1 MKTSITLA
9 LLTAGS
15 LSLCAQSTLSAVWMQ
30 RGHRFGTAR
39 YNGSA
44 GALAALGG
52 DGSSSIENPALMN
65 SSTFGGTEFS
75 AHVRAD
81 QTDLRSQGLGLG
93 QAYMAGAWR
102 LNSKARL
109 SVGLAYQRDAWF
121 PNFWITS
128 DQNPQTSAVAGW
140 MEQSNGFSPEQ
151 LLANGQYDAYVAY
164 MGYLTEVGA
173 DNQYTAY
180 ADGLPTYRQVRFA
193 REQSS
198 TSWSV
203 PFAIKSEK
211 FSLGVRIERRDGRTQ
226 ERFTMTESG
235 FNPSGV
241 TKAYQKTVVDSTRW
255 GQWNIRFGVAAQ
267 LTDGLRFSAAVQPA
281 STALVQWDY
290 RNRVTPEAN
299 SSETNLTAFEL
310 YDDQEFRYQLPTVV
324 QFGLAQTLGT
334 KAAVSAVWVYH
345 STVDALINSPLNYY
359 DLGRQMANELQAHQ
373 QFRLG
378 GEYRLTEAWTARGGV
393 QWSESGT
400 VFDDHSS
407 YQMLGLGLGYQERDW
422 GVDLA
427 FNALRTS
434 GSIQNPGDGQSW
446 DLGANHQRGTVTY
459 RARF

>member
-1 MKTSITLA
+1 MS
-9 LLTAGS
+9 
-15 LSLCAQSTLSAVWMQ
+15 
-30 RGHRFGTAR
+30 
-39 YNGSA
+39 
-44 GALAALGG
+44 
-52 DGSSSIENPALMN
+52 
-65 SSTFGGTEFS
+65 
-75 AHVRAD
+75 
-81 QTDLRSQGLGLG
+81 
-93 QAYMAGAWR
+93 GAWR

-109 SVGLAYQRDAWF
+109 SVGLAYQRDTWF
-121 PNFWITS
+121 PNFWILS
-128 DQNPQTSAVAGW
+128 DPNPQTSAVAGW
-140 MEQSNGFSPEQ
+140 IAQSNGFTPEQ

-164 MGYLTEVGA
+164 VGYLTEVGTG
-173 DNQYTAY
+173 NEYTAY
-180 ADGLPTYRQVRFA
+180 ADGVPTYRQVRFA
-193 REQSS
+193 REHAN

-211 FSLGVRIERRDGRTQ
+211 FSIGVRIERRDGRAQ

-299 SSETNLTAFEL
+299 SSETTLTAFEL

-334 KAAVSAVWVYH
+334 KAALSAVWVYH
-345 STVDALINSPLNYY
+345 STVDALISSPLNYY
-359 DLGRQMANELQAHQ
+359 DLGRQMADELQAHQ

-378 GEYRLTEAWTARGGV
+378 GEYRLNEAWTARGGV

-400 VFDDHSS
+400 IFDDHSS

-422 GVDLA
+422 GVDVA

-434 GSIQNPGDGQSW
+434 GSIRNPGDGQSW